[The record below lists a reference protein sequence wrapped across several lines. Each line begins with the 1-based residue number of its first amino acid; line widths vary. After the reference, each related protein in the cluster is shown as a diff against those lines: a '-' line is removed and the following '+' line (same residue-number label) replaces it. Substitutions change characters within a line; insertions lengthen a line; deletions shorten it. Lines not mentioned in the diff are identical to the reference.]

1 MTKEKRPPRAFTLTL
16 DEELAE
22 FVDSVRRA
30 EGMESSAAATR
41 HLLRSLQGATPEDG
55 LMRSVRLRAYEEVKR
70 VTLTRVTESLHQLCA
85 EMEEAARLL
94 GREEG

>member
-1 MTKEKRPPRAFTLTL
+1 MAKEKRPPRAFTLTL

-22 FVDSVRRA
+22 FIDGVRQA

-41 HLLRSLQGATPEDG
+41 HLLRSLQGITPEDG
-55 LMRSVRLRAYEEVKR
+55 LMRSMRLRAYEEVKR
-70 VTLTRVTESLHQLCA
+70 LILTRMTEALHQLCA

-94 GREEG
+94 GREE